1 MTDFLRNT
9 LFAFDYKNNV
19 ELIPSKNLLKL
30 IYILIKLISMTN
42 NIELGSAPLGKLMAK
57 LAIPSITAFVINI
70 LYNIVDR
77 IYIGHIPGS
86 SSLPL
91 TGVGICLPIITLI
104 SAFSSFAGSGGA
116 PLAAIELGKSEKESD
131 ALDRAKQYLS
141 NAFVMLLFFSVILT
155 SFFFIFK
162 DSLLMAFGASKDT
175 LPFASDYLSIYLI
188 GTIFVQL
195 SIGLNPFITAQG
207 KAKTAMVS
215 MLIGA
220 CLNLILDPIF
230 IFTFNLGVKGAA
242 IATIISQAA
251 SAIWILLF
259 LTKKSTVLRL
269 DIRHIKFKL
278 KTCLKIASLGISPFI
293 MQSTESAI
301 FIIFNTGLQRYGGD
315 LYVATMTIMQSL
327 MQLCFCPLQGFT
339 SGIQPIISYNYG
351 AKNYDRVKMVIKRM
365 TSIGFAFTIVAFL
378 VITNFPEFFAKMFAT
393 DTALISLAGK
403 TVPVYF
409 GAMWIFG
416 IQMCAQTTFVG
427 LGKAK
432 ISLFIALLRKVILLI
447 PLALILPLFF
457 GVDGIFWA
465 EPIASMSSAIT
476 SGILLFFC
484 YKKLK

>member
-1 MTDFLRNT
+1 M
-9 LFAFDYKNNV
+9 
-19 ELIPSKNLLKL
+19 I
-30 IYILIKLISMTN
+30 N

-57 LAIPSITAFVINI
+57 LSIPSITAFLINI

-104 SAFSSFAGSGGA
+104 SAFSAFAGNGGA
-116 PLAAIELGKSEKESD
+116 PLAAIELGKSEKDSQ
-131 ALDRAKQYLS
+131 ALEQAKQILS
-141 NAFVMLLFFSVILT
+141 NAFVMLLFFSFILT
-155 SFFFIFK
+155 SFFLVFK
-162 DSLLMAFGASKDT
+162 NSLLMAFGASTDT
-175 LPFASDYLSIYLI
+175 LPFASDYLGIYLI

-195 SIGLNPFITAQG
+195 SIGLNPFISSQG
-207 KAKTAMVS
+207 KAKTAMTS

-220 CLNLILDPIF
+220 ILNIILDPIF
-230 IFTFNLGVKGAA
+230 IFKLKLGVKGAA
-242 IATIISQAA
+242 IATIISQAV
-251 SAIWILLF
+251 SAIWILFF
-259 LTKKSTVLRL
+259 LTKKTTVLRL
-269 DIRHIKFKL
+269 EILKIKFNI
-278 KTCLKIASLGISPFI
+278 KTCFRIASLGISPFI

-301 FIIFNTGLQRYGGD
+301 FIIFNSGLQRYGGD

-327 MQLCFCPLQGFT
+327 MQLFFCPLQGFT
-339 SGIQPIISYNYG
+339 AGVQPIISYNYG
-351 AKNYDRVKMVIKRM
+351 ANKFDRVKTVIRKM
-365 TSIGFAFTIVAFL
+365 TIIGFSFSICAFL
-378 VITNFPEFFAKMFAT
+378 IITSFSEFFAKMFSTEQSLIILASK
-393 DTALISLAGK
+393 TAPI
-403 TVPVYF
+403 YF

-447 PLALILPLFF
+447 PLALILPIFF

-465 EPIASMSSAIT
+465 EPIASITSAIT

-484 YKKLK
+484 YKKLR